1 MSAPPPNDHPERE
14 VIVGD
19 GDDKVMGAQK
29 DGKPPKRELWRV
41 LVIGIPVMVIA
52 WFFLQWLHNTR

>member
-1 MSAPPPNDHPERE
+1 MSEPSEERE

-29 DGKPPKRELWRV
+29 GGKPPKRELWRV
-41 LVIGIPVMVIA
+41 VVIGIPVMVIT